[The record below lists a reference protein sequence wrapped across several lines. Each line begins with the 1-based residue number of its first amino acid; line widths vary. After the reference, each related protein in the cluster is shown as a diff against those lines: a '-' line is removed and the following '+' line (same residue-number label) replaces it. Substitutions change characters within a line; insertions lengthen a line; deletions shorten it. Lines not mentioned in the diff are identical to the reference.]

1 MRYTLLVSIWNVDF
15 TMKAV
20 SDQPSAFSKTLKRQ
34 LVKLMAEG

>member
-20 SDQPSAFSKTLKRQ
+20 SDQQSVFSKTLKRQ